1 LTTVAITTT
10 PENALRSI
18 RVGGLRPGVRTS
30 VIAASFLVLLCVGPA
45 TAQDS
50 QWWTNQYG
58 NRARLLGGAVIGSAR
73 DLSAVYYNPGGLAI
87 VDQPDAL
94 LTGFV
99 FELDNIK
106 YSDVL
111 FEDTEL
117 SSTRFDAVA
126 GLIAGQIPL
135 GFLGESKLAY
145 SYLTRHNLEYRF
157 NRGGTVPGDS
167 IPELGGIASASAA
180 MTYETRLRETWGG
193 LTWAAPIQER
203 LGLGV
208 STFVAIRSQ
217 RLRYG
222 TEISTVDDT
231 SAASLLSQRSYDYY
245 NWRLLWKVG
254 FATSFDRWN
263 VGATITTPSLR
274 LFGSGDISYQDIAVL
289 PDLESVTTGFERDIP
304 SRYTSSWA
312 IGAGGEYVGDDW
324 RAHIAAEW
332 FDRMDIT
339 ILDGQPFRSRT
350 DSTRIIDPDVT
361 NVMRGL
367 VNVALG
373 YERKFSDTYRGYLTA
388 FTDFTGSIRGD
399 QSVTTTTPWDLWTVG
414 AGASFTLGRSDFTV
428 GLTYKFGG
436 RDDLRGYDLIPDDV
450 RDDLLLSANPKGSF
464 WRLGLVLGFNL
475 AFAPDM

>member
-1 LTTVAITTT
+1 
-10 PENALRSI
+10 
-18 RVGGLRPGVRTS
+18 
-30 VIAASFLVLLCVGPA
+30 LLFAGPA

-106 YSDVL
+106 YSNVL
-111 FEDTEL
+111 VEGSEF
-117 SSTRFDAVA
+117 SNTRFDAVA

-135 GFLGESKLAY
+135 GFLGESNLAY

-157 NRGGTVPGDS
+157 NGGGTIPGDS
-167 IPELGGIASASAA
+167 IPELEGIASASAA
-180 MTYETRLRETWGG
+180 LTYETRLRETWAG
-193 LTWAAPIQER
+193 LTWAAPIHER
-203 LGLGV
+203 LGLGI

-222 TEISTVDDT
+222 TEFSTVGDT
-231 SAASLLSQRSYDYY
+231 SVASVFSQRSYDYY

-274 LFGSGDISYQDIAVL
+274 LFGSGDISYQDIAIL

-324 RAHIAAEW
+324 KAHVAAEW

-339 ILDGQPFRSRT
+339 ILDAHPFPSRT
-350 DSTRIIDPDVT
+350 DSTRVVDPDVT
-361 NVMRGL
+361 NVMQGL
-367 VNVALG
+367 VNLALG
-373 YERKFSDTYRGYLTA
+373 FERKFSDTYTGYLTA
-388 FTDFTGSIRGD
+388 FTDFTGSTRGD
-399 QSVTTTTPWDLWTVG
+399 GAVTTTTPWNLWTVG
-414 AGASFTLGRSDFTV
+414 AGASFTVGRSDFTV

-436 RDDLRGYDLIPDDV
+436 RDDLRGYGLIPDDD
-450 RDDLLLSANPKGSF
+450 RDDLILSESTRGSF

-475 AFAPDM
+475 AFGPDM

>member
-1 LTTVAITTT
+1 MRGVA
-10 PENALRSI
+10 AVL
-18 RVGGLRPGVRTS
+18 
-30 VIAASFLVLLCVGPA
+30 IAVLSASPA
-45 TAQDS
+45 FAQDS

-111 FEDTEL
+111 FEGSEF
-117 SSTRFDAVA
+117 SSTGFDAVA

-135 GFLGESKLAY
+135 GFLGDSKLAY

-157 NRGGTVPGDS
+157 NRGATVPGDS
-167 IPELGGIASASAA
+167 IPELEGIESASAA

-193 LTWAAPIQER
+193 LTWAAPIQDR

-222 TEISTVDDT
+222 TQFSSVDDT
-231 SAASLLSQRSYDYY
+231 SAASVLSQRSYDYY

-254 FATSFDRWN
+254 LATSFDRWN
-263 VGATITTPSLR
+263 VGLTITTPSLR
-274 LFGSGDISYQDIAVL
+274 LFGSGDISYQSVAVL
-289 PDLESVTTGFERDIP
+289 PDLESVTTGFEDGIP

-312 IGAGGEYVGDDW
+312 IGAGGEYAGDNW
-324 RAHIAAEW
+324 KAHIAAEW
-332 FDRMDIT
+332 FNRMDIT
-339 ILDGQPFRSRT
+339 VLDGQPFPSRT
-350 DSTRIIDPDVT
+350 DSIRVIDPDVT

-373 YERKFSDTYRGYLTA
+373 FERKFSDTYTGYLTA
-388 FTDFTGSIRGD
+388 FTDFTGSTPGD
-399 QSVTTTTPWDLWTVG
+399 QAVTTTTPWDLWTVG
-414 AGASFTLGRSDFTV
+414 TGASFNVGRSNFTV

-436 RDDLRGYDLIPDDV
+436 RDDLRGYDLIPDDD
-450 RDDLLLSANPKGSF
+450 RDDQILSESTSGSF

-475 AFAPDM
+475 EFAPDV

>member
-1 LTTVAITTT
+1 MRPDRLYGFQFDRVRRAGLWGSL
-10 PENALRSI
+10 AL
-18 RVGGLRPGVRTS
+18 LL
-30 VIAASFLVLLCVGPA
+30 ASPLP
-45 TAQDS
+45 AQDS

-58 NRARLLGGAVIGSAR
+58 NRARLLGGAIIGSAR
-73 DLSAVYYNPGGLAI
+73 DLSAVYYNPGGLAV

-99 FELDNIK
+99 FELDNIT

-111 FEDTEL
+111 FEDTDL

-126 GLIAGQIPL
+126 GLIAGQIPF

-167 IPELGGIASASAA
+167 IPDLEGIQSASAA
-180 MTYETRLRETWGG
+180 LNLETRLRETWGG
-193 LTWAAPIQER
+193 LTWATPIQDR
-203 LGLGV
+203 LGLGI

-222 TEISTVDDT
+222 TDFSGVADT
-231 SAASLLSQRSYDYY
+231 SVAALISERSYDYY

-254 FATSFDRWN
+254 LATSFDRWN
-263 VGATITTPSLR
+263 VGLTITTPSLR
-274 LFGSGDISYQDIAVL
+274 LFGKGDVSYQDVAILA
-289 PDLESVTTGFERDIP
+289 DLQSATTSYQRDLP

-324 RAHIAAEW
+324 RAHVAIEW

-339 ILDGQPFRSRT
+339 ILDAEPFPSRT
-350 DSTRIIDPDVT
+350 DSARVIDPDIT
-361 NVMRGL
+361 NVMRSL
-367 VNVALG
+367 VNVGLG
-373 YERKFSDTYRGYLTA
+373 LERKFSETYTGYLTA
-388 FTDFTGSIRGD
+388 FTDFSGSTRD
-399 QSVTTTTPWDLWTVG
+399 DDAATTTTPWDLWTVG
-414 AGASFTLGRSDFTV
+414 AGASFFIGRSNFTV

-436 RDDLRGYDLIPDDV
+436 RDDLRGYDLIPDDD
-450 RDDLLLSANPKGSF
+450 RDDQILSENTRGRF

-475 AFAPDM
+475 AFAPEP

>member
-1 LTTVAITTT
+1 VALTTT
-10 PENALRSI
+10 PGGKALRSNQF
-18 RVGGLRPGVRTS
+18 RSPTPRTLTATVLAGS
-30 VIAASFLVLLCVGPA
+30 ALLLIAVPA
-45 TAQDS
+45 VAQDS

-99 FELDNIK
+99 FELDNLK

-111 FEDTEL
+111 VEGTEF

-126 GLIAGQIPL
+126 GLIAGQIPF
-135 GFLGESKLAY
+135 GFLGETKLAY

-157 NRGGTVPGDS
+157 NGGGTIPGDS
-167 IPELGGIASASAA
+167 IPELEGIASASAA
-180 MTYETRLRETWGG
+180 VSYETRLRETWGG
-193 LTWAAPIQER
+193 LTWAAPLHER
-203 LGLGV
+203 LGLGI

-217 RLRYG
+217 RMRYG
-222 TEISTVDDT
+222 AELSTVADT
-231 SAASLLSQRSYDYY
+231 SVASLLSQRSYDYY

-274 LFGSGDISYQDIAVL
+274 LFGSGDIQYQDIAIL
-289 PDLESVTTGFERDIP
+289 PDLESVTTGFQDDIP

-312 IGAGGEYVGDDW
+312 IGAGGEYVGDGW
-324 RAHIAAEW
+324 KAHVAAEW
-332 FDRMDIT
+332 FDSMDIT
-339 ILDGQPFRSRT
+339 ILDGQPFPSRT
-350 DSTRIIDPDVT
+350 DSTRVVDPDIT

-373 YERKFSDTYRGYLTA
+373 FERKFSERTTGYLTG
-388 FTDFTGSIRGD
+388 FTDFTGSVRGD
-399 QSVTTTTPWDLWTVG
+399 LSVTTSTPWDLWTVG
-414 AGASFTLGRSDFTV
+414 AGASFTVGRSDFTV

-436 RDDLRGYDLIPDDV
+436 QDDLRGFDLIPDDQ
-450 RDDLLLSANPKGSF
+450 RDEQLLTANTRGSF

-475 AFAPDM
+475 AFGPDT

>member
-1 LTTVAITTT
+1 LK
-10 PENALRSI
+10 
-18 RVGGLRPGVRTS
+18 S
-30 VIAASFLVLLCVGPA
+30 VIAASCLALKSVIAASCLALLFAGPA

-111 FEDTEL
+111 VEGAEF

-157 NRGGTVPGDS
+157 GAGGTVPGDS
-167 IPELGGIASASAA
+167 IPELEGIASASAA
-180 MTYETRLRETWGG
+180 VNYDTRLRESWGG
-193 LTWAAPIQER
+193 LTWAAPILDR
-203 LGLGV
+203 MGLGI

-222 TEISTVDDT
+222 TEFSAVGDT
-231 SAASLLSQRSYDYY
+231 SAASLLRQRSYDYY
-245 NWRLLWKVG
+245 NWRLLWKIG

-274 LFGSGDISYQDIAVL
+274 LFGSGDFSYQDIAIL
-289 PDLESVTTGFERDIP
+289 PDLESVTTGFQDDIP

-312 IGAGGEYVGDDW
+312 IGAGGEYVGDGW
-324 RAHIAAEW
+324 KAHVAAEW
-332 FDRMDIT
+332 FDSMDIT
-339 ILDGQPFRSRT
+339 ILDGQPFPSRT
-350 DSTRIIDPDVT
+350 DSTRVIDPDVT

-373 YERKFSDTYRGYLTA
+373 FERKFSDKTTGYLTG
-388 FTDFTGSIRGD
+388 FTDFTGSVRGD
-399 QSVTTTTPWDLWTVG
+399 GSMTTTTPWDLWTVG
-414 AGASFTLGRSDFTV
+414 AGASFTVGRSDFTV

-436 RDDLRGYDLIPDDV
+436 RDNLRAYGLIPDDD
-450 RDDLLLSANPKGSF
+450 RDDQILSANTRGSF

-475 AFAPDM
+475 AFAPEM